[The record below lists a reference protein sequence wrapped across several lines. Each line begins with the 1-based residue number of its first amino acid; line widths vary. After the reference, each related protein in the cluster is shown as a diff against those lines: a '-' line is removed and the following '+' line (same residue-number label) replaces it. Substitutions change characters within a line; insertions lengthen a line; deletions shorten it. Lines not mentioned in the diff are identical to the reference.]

1 MALFD
6 LKIVASNRLFYEG
19 KCQSLTI
26 PCTDGEKQVL
36 AHHSAM
42 LMAMTNGTLRF
53 TDESGA
59 ETIAVSGTGFAEVVD
74 NQVTVIVD
82 TVERP
87 EEIDANRAK
96 AAAERAQERLRQRK
110 SLQEYYKGQ
119 AALSRAVARLK
130 VKR

>member
-1 MALFD
+1 
-6 LKIVASNRLFYEG
+6 
-19 KCQSLTI
+19 
-26 PCTDGEKQVL
+26 
-36 AHHSAM
+36 M

-87 EEIDANRAK
+87 EEIDANRAR
-96 AAAERAQERLRQRK
+96 AAAERAEERLRQRK